1 MIMHV
6 IMLIQLLLLPLFIS
20 LPLSG
25 ALWFLLKATAC
36 DMLPYGRDDEEVG
49 ADLERVRSGFDSF
62 HNLVSQS
69 TSNRVFLVMYTV
81 YSR

>member
-6 IMLIQLLLLPLFIS
+6 IMLIHLLLLPLFIS
-20 LPLSG
+20 LPISG
-25 ALWFLLKATAC
+25 FFCFLLKATAC
-36 DMLPYGRDDEEVG
+36 DILPYGRDDEVG
-49 ADLERVRSGFDSF
+49 TDLERVRSGFDSF